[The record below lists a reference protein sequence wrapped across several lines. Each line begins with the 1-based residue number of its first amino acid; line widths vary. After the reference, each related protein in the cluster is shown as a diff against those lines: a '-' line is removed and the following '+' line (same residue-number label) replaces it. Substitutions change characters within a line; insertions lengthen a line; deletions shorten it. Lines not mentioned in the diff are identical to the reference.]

1 MEPVII
7 KWNTGEMH
15 LTAEFFEQAGPKVRK
30 ALRMMLDD
38 PEWSAERAHRLSI
51 DLLTAAEE
59 METNAQNQF
68 NFSAATRQ
76 EAKEFRAG
84 LKLKKGQPLPCHYD
98 SLLERAQREKQ
109 IGSELLR
116 GAERIRKNAVL
127 LREVWGLDV

>member
-7 KWNTGEMH
+7 KWSTGEMH
-15 LTAEFFEQAGPKVRK
+15 LTAEFFAQAGPKVRK

-59 METNAQNQF
+59 RETNAQNHQ
-68 NFSAATRQ
+68 NFAAADRA
-76 EAKEFRAG
+76 EAAELRRAR
-84 LKLKKGQPLPCHYD
+84 KKGEPLPCRYD
-98 SLLERAQREKQ
+98 ALLEQGRAEVQTAR
-109 IGSELLR
+109 ELLR
-116 GAERIRKNAVL
+116 GAERIRTNAVL